1 MILDGVTGD
10 SEEANVEDVPGGAL
24 ELVLGGAGGG
34 IERSTG
40 DGVSA
45 APSMAAA
52 LLFLLPRPKTAG
64 VEPALTVPRIL
75 PAFPRLP

>member
-1 MILDGVTGD
+1 MMLDGVTGD
-10 SEEANVEDVPGGAL
+10 SEEANVDDVPGGAL

-45 APSMAAA
+45 TP
-52 LLFLLPRPKTAG
+52 LLFLSLAAIQKR
-64 VEPALTVPRIL
+64 
-75 PAFPRLP
+75 